1 MTDLAVS
8 ATATERAESSEIR
21 GNSYHKPR
29 LQTPDKASQT
39 KSNLI
44 TAVRQPHGN
53 IAAKS
58 AKSAF
63 SIQEKVIVKSA
74 KSAFSRQER
83 KIEPS
88 VKPVRGSTHEV
99 ADTEAS
105 ATPRANIGY
114 IGGDSETNSRSNVLG
129 ATPKKIASRRG
140 SAFKIAGSSTLLHA
154 KQTAKE
160 AKEPKNTIILLP
172 QDLNSSALYHPEE
185 TEILFSATTGSDIF
199 ADANLTFTGA
209 DEESLPF
216 STLATANKQATT
228 TQAVKNTPA
237 HSLCRARIQSSSKTW
252 RTSKDEVHS
261 DHGVF
266 VIEVILC
273 CLVTI
278 YFDLLA
284 RMHGASML
292 TTTF

>member
-1 MTDLAVS
+1 M
-8 ATATERAESSEIR
+8 
-21 GNSYHKPR
+21 
-29 LQTPDKASQT
+29 QTPDKASQT

-88 VKPVRGSTHEV
+88 VRGSTHEV

-185 TEILFSATTGSDIF
+185 TEILFSATTGIF

-237 HSLCRARIQSSSKTW
+237 HSLCRSRIQSSSKTW
-252 RTSKDEVHS
+252 RTSKDEVRS

-273 CLVTI
+273 CLVTMILI
-278 YFDLLA
+278 YLLGWGKYVDYHILIEY
-284 RMHGASML
+284 RI
-292 TTTF
+292 

>member
-1 MTDLAVS
+1 M
-8 ATATERAESSEIR
+8 
-21 GNSYHKPR
+21 
-29 LQTPDKASQT
+29 
-39 KSNLI
+39 I

-63 SIQEKVIVKSA
+63 SRQEREIVKSA

-83 KIEPS
+83 GIEPS
-88 VKPVRGSTHEV
+88 VKPVTGSTPEV

-105 ATPRANIGY
+105 A
-114 IGGDSETNSRSNVLG
+114 SETNSQSKVLG
-129 ATPKKIASRRG
+129 ATPRKIASRRG

-185 TEILFSATTGSDIF
+185 TEILLTATTGSDIF
-199 ADANLTFTGA
+199 ADTNNLAFTGA

-216 STLATANKQATT
+216 STLATASKQATT
-228 TQAVKNTPA
+228 KQAVKDTPA

-252 RTSKDEVHS
+252 RASKDEVRS

-266 VIEVILC
+266 VLEVILC
-273 CLVTI
+273 CLVTMILI
-278 YFDLLA
+278 YLLGC
-284 RMHGASML
+284 MGQVC
-292 TTTF
+292 

>member
-1 MTDLAVS
+1 M
-8 ATATERAESSEIR
+8 
-21 GNSYHKPR
+21 
-29 LQTPDKASQT
+29 
-39 KSNLI
+39 I

-63 SIQEKVIVKSA
+63 SRQEREIVKPS
-74 KSAFSRQER
+74 KSAFSRQGRE
-83 KIEPS
+83 IEPS
-88 VKPVRGSTHEV
+88 VKPVTGSTLEV

-105 ATPRANIGY
+105 ATPREN
-114 IGGDSETNSRSNVLG
+114 IGGDSDTNSRSKVLG

-172 QDLNSSALYHPEE
+172 QDLNSSALYHPGE

-228 TQAVKNTPA
+228 KQAVKDNPA
-237 HSLCRARIQSSSKTW
+237 HSLCRARIQSSPKTW
-252 RTSKDEVHS
+252 RASKDEVRS
-261 DHGVF
+261 DYGVF
-266 VIEVILC
+266 VLEVILC

-278 YFDLLA
+278 ILIYLLGC
-284 RMHGASML
+284 MGQVC
-292 TTTF
+292 

>member
-1 MTDLAVS
+1 M
-8 ATATERAESSEIR
+8 
-21 GNSYHKPR
+21 
-29 LQTPDKASQT
+29 
-39 KSNLI
+39 I

-63 SIQEKVIVKSA
+63 ALPA
-74 KSAFSRQER
+74 KPRLARKER
-83 KIEPS
+83 EIEPS
-88 VKPVRGSTHEV
+88 VRPVSTPPPEV

-105 ATPRANIGY
+105 ATPTAN
-114 IGGDSETNSRSNVLG
+114 IGGDSETNSRSKVLG
-129 ATPKKIASRRG
+129 ATPQKIASRRG
-140 SAFKIAGSSTLLHA
+140 SAFKIASSSTA
-154 KQTAKE
+154 
-160 AKEPKNTIILLP
+160 KNTIILPP
-172 QDLNSSALYHPEE
+172 QNLNSSALYLPEE

-216 STLATANKQATT
+216 STLPTANKQATT

-237 HSLCRARIQSSSKTW
+237 HSLCRSRIQSSSKTW
-252 RTSKDEVHS
+252 RASKDEVRS

-266 VIEVILC
+266 VIEVILSDAWC
-273 CLVTI
+273 
-278 YFDLLA
+278 D
-284 RMHGASML
+284 ML